1 MKGLDH
7 LLSAV
12 SRSFYLS
19 MRFLPRE
26 MRSGVAVG
34 YLLAR
39 ATDTVADAVDMDC
52 RERLALL
59 RMMGETVAGAASR
72 EVAATCFGRLGVL
85 STIQTHRGEAELLA
99 RFPECLALLENLSPH
114 ERMLVRQVLASIVEG
129 QAWDLMYFES
139 HAAVSCPE
147 QLEHYTY
154 MVAGCVGEFWTRL
167 GLLAQGPGFST
178 QPEEQLLRWGR
189 HYGMGLQL
197 VNILRDREE
206 DLARGRSYLPAPD
219 DRPWLDRAERWLK
232 EGVFYA
238 ESLRNGRLRF
248 STVLPAWLGLDTL
261 ELLQRADRRHPSSGK
276 VKIARGDVYFRM
288 WKAFLFSWLMRRF
301 LRLMKPVQFAGKPG
315 PARACSRGLPPF
327 SAYPRMFPLC
337 RRFPVLGRA
346 AAWAPAGLP
355 IGGV

>member
-26 MRSGVAVG
+26 MRPGVAVG

-59 RMMGETVAGAASR
+59 RMMGETVAGSASR

-129 QAWDLMYFES
+129 QAWDLRYFES

-178 QPEEQLLRWGR
+178 QQEEQLLRWGR

-219 DRPWLDRAERWLK
+219 DRPWLDRAERWLE

-276 VKIARGDVYFRM
+276 VKIARGDVYLRM
-288 WKAFLFSWLMRRF
+288 WKAFLFPGK
-301 LRLMKPVQFAGKPG
+301 RL
-315 PARACSRGLPPF
+315 CS
-327 SAYPRMFPLC
+327 LC
-337 RRFPVLGRA
+337 GAFCG
-346 AAWAPAGLP
+346 
-355 IGGV
+355 

>member
-59 RMMGETVAGAASR
+59 RMMGETVAG
-72 EVAATCFGRLGVL
+72 
-85 STIQTHRGEAELLA
+85 
-99 RFPECLALLENLSPH
+99 
-114 ERMLVRQVLASIVEG
+114 
-129 QAWDLMYFES
+129 
-139 HAAVSCPE
+139 
-147 QLEHYTY
+147 
-154 MVAGCVGEFWTRL
+154 CVGEFWTRL

-197 VNILRDREE
+197 VL
-206 DLARGRSYLPAPD
+206 
-219 DRPWLDRAERWLK
+219 
-232 EGVFYA
+232 
-238 ESLRNGRLRF
+238 SLI
-248 STVLPAWLGLDTL
+248 
-261 ELLQRADRRHPSSGK
+261 H
-276 VKIARGDVYFRM
+276 I
-288 WKAFLFSWLMRRF
+288 
-301 LRLMKPVQFAGKPG
+301 
-315 PARACSRGLPPF
+315 
-327 SAYPRMFPLC
+327 
-337 RRFPVLGRA
+337 
-346 AAWAPAGLP
+346 
-355 IGGV
+355 

>member
-39 ATDTVADAVDMDC
+39 ATDTVADAVDMDS

-114 ERMLVRQVLASIVEG
+114 ERRRIM
-129 QAWDLMYFES
+129 
-139 HAAVSCPE
+139 
-147 QLEHYTY
+147 
-154 MVAGCVGEFWTRL
+154 
-167 GLLAQGPGFST
+167 
-178 QPEEQLLRWGR
+178 
-189 HYGMGLQL
+189 
-197 VNILRDREE
+197 
-206 DLARGRSYLPAPD
+206 
-219 DRPWLDRAERWLK
+219 PW
-232 EGVFYA
+232 
-238 ESLRNGRLRF
+238 
-248 STVLPAWLGLDTL
+248 
-261 ELLQRADRRHPSSGK
+261 
-276 VKIARGDVYFRM
+276 
-288 WKAFLFSWLMRRF
+288 
-301 LRLMKPVQFAGKPG
+301 
-315 PARACSRGLPPF
+315 
-327 SAYPRMFPLC
+327 
-337 RRFPVLGRA
+337 
-346 AAWAPAGLP
+346 
-355 IGGV
+355 

>member
-1 MKGLDH
+1 MKGFDQ
-7 LLSAV
+7 LLSSV

-26 MRSGVAVG
+26 MRPGVAVG

-59 RMMGETVAGAASR
+59 RMMEKTADGTAPREAS
-72 EVAATCFGRLGVL
+72 ATCFGRLGVL
-85 STIQTHRGEAELLA
+85 STVQSHRGEAELLA
-99 RFPECLALLENLSPH
+99 RFPECLALLEALSSR
-114 ERMLVRQVLASIVEG
+114 ERMLVRQVLSVIVEG
-129 QAWDLMYFES
+129 QAWDLEYFEDHS
-139 HAAVSCPE
+139 SVSCPE
-147 QLEHYTY
+147 QLERYTY

-167 GLLAQGPGFST
+167 GLLTLGAGFST

-206 DLARGRSYLPAPD
+206 DLGRGRNYLPTPD
-219 DRPWLDRAERWLK
+219 ARPWLDRAGRWLK

-261 ELLQRADRRHPSSGK
+261 ELLQREGRRPSSSK
-276 VKIARGDVYFRM
+276 VKISRGDVYSRM
-288 WKAFLFSWLMRRF
+288 WKAFLFSWKEAL
-301 LRLMKPVQFAGKPG
+301 
-315 PARACSRGLPPF
+315 
-327 SAYPRMFPLC
+327 
-337 RRFPVLGRA
+337 
-346 AAWAPAGLP
+346 
-355 IGGV
+355 

>member
-1 MKGLDH
+1 
-7 LLSAV
+7 
-12 SRSFYLS
+12 
-19 MRFLPRE
+19 
-26 MRSGVAVG
+26 
-34 YLLAR
+34 
-39 ATDTVADAVDMDC
+39 
-52 RERLALL
+52 
-59 RMMGETVAGAASR
+59 
-72 EVAATCFGRLGVL
+72 
-85 STIQTHRGEAELLA
+85 
-99 RFPECLALLENLSPH
+99 
-114 ERMLVRQVLASIVEG
+114 
-129 QAWDLMYFES
+129 
-139 HAAVSCPE
+139 
-147 QLEHYTY
+147 

-288 WKAFLFSWLMRRF
+288 WKAFLFSWKEAL
-301 LRLMKPVQFAGKPG
+301 
-315 PARACSRGLPPF
+315 
-327 SAYPRMFPLC
+327 
-337 RRFPVLGRA
+337 
-346 AAWAPAGLP
+346 
-355 IGGV
+355 